1 MIHSEVVEYFDS
13 LSCVLSRIISDES
26 ESLRHVRM
34 LVTSDEYT
42 LKEKEITLR
51 IDTTDIQKEVNE
63 FVTWTLPILANR
75 SLNSLSSQS

>member
-42 LKEKEITLR
+42 LKEKEITL
-51 IDTTDIQKEVNE
+51 
-63 FVTWTLPILANR
+63 WILIR
-75 SLNSLSSQS
+75 LIYRRK